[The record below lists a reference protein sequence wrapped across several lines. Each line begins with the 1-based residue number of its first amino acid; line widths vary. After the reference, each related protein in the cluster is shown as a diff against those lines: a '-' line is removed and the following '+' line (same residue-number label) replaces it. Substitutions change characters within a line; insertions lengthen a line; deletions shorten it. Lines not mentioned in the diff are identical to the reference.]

1 MLPKFPPD
9 DRPHNYLFLWQPG
22 NLMRRLPGTRQPAI
36 FLSRQMA
43 GGPEAQRLSGAAG
56 WVVVGP
62 AVSPPFRQP
71 RGFGLGLGHLA
82 WGWEPHSTTA
92 SQATTTTIRSPR
104 LCLERDPTSQ
114 SRRHPPQNLRICY
127 HRRNDTSRIVSTGH
141 SPAPEQPEPIVAS
154 PAQPAATME
163 TFKALFVKPDPQT
176 QVRKC
181 NALVRSNIRKL
192 DRDIVAVKQ
201 VEAKTKNL
209 IIQADRRGQRDPARA
224 KQAQLEIRRFAGE
237 LVRTRRTSARLI
249 TSKAQLNSVQMQ
261 VNEAFA
267 VRKIEGSIRASVGI
281 MKDVN
286 TLIRL
291 PELAGTMQELSME
304 LMKAGII
311 EEMVED
317 VLPSDPD
324 MIMEDDEGEVDKV
337 LGEILKDRKEPKLP
351 TVPLTEPQKKV
362 EEEDEEEEDAEAM
375 MDQMR
380 NRLEALRS

>member
-1 MLPKFPPD
+1 M
-9 DRPHNYLFLWQPG
+9 
-22 NLMRRLPGTRQPAI
+22 
-36 FLSRQMA
+36 
-43 GGPEAQRLSGAAG
+43 
-56 WVVVGP
+56 
-62 AVSPPFRQP
+62 
-71 RGFGLGLGHLA
+71 
-82 WGWEPHSTTA
+82 
-92 SQATTTTIRSPR
+92 
-104 LCLERDPTSQ
+104 
-114 SRRHPPQNLRICY
+114 
-127 HRRNDTSRIVSTGH
+127 
-141 SPAPEQPEPIVAS
+141 
-154 PAQPAATME
+154 
-163 TFKALFVKPDPQT
+163 
-176 QVRKC
+176 RKC

-209 IIQADRRGQRDPARA
+209 ILQADRRSQRDPARA
-224 KQAQLEIRRFAGE
+224 KQAQQEIRLFARE

-317 VLPSDPD
+317 TLPSDPD
-324 MIMEDDEGEVDKV
+324 MLMEDDEAEGEVDKV

-362 EEEDEEEEDAEAM
+362 EEEEEEEEDAEAM